1 MQKIVADYK
10 GQVAWVYRH
19 FPIDSLH
26 SRARKE
32 AEATEC
38 ANEFGGNAVFWQYLD
53 KIFELTP
60 SNDGLDP
67 AELPKIAETVGLDV
81 TKFNVC
87 LSSGKY
93 KDLVESNYE
102 DGIKAGVTGTPAS
115 VVMNIKTGKKTLL
128 VGAESYDNVKRAIES
143 IK

>member
-38 ANEFGGNAVFWQYLD
+38 ANEFGGNTVFWQYLD

-67 AELPKIAETVGLDV
+67 AELPKSR
-81 TKFNVC
+81 K
-87 LSSGKY
+87 LSV
-93 KDLVESNYE
+93 L
-102 DGIKAGVTGTPAS
+102 T
-115 VVMNIKTGKKTLL
+115 
-128 VGAESYDNVKRAIES
+128 
-143 IK
+143 

>member
-1 MQKIVADYK
+1 M
-10 GQVAWVYRH
+10 
-19 FPIDSLH
+19 
-26 SRARKE
+26 
-32 AEATEC
+32 
-38 ANEFGGNAVFWQYLD
+38 
-53 KIFELTP
+53 
-60 SNDGLDP
+60 
-67 AELPKIAETVGLDV
+67 